1 MGCVKRFLSI
11 LSASTFIWTSL
22 SAVAF
27 ACSCAGLEG
36 QTTAREM
43 SKGYVAA
50 IGISVKET
58 LVRTSAGIRTETT
71 YEILDELHG
80 PLLGRVTV
88 YDFEAFSSCS
98 DSVPVGSVTPLVLSK
113 QHGIYTMNAC
123 SQVEHEVVADV
134 QRDGRD
140 YVIFGYDL
148 CRVQDRS
155 QNYGSNVRDIPEC
168 RLYQHDDSVK
178 SWVAERIE
186 QAVIDA
192 ASKYNVSRTNYY
204 GPTNPGID
212 IDLYQTVADLHQDAL
227 VFHGKAVAAELQ
239 SDGSTLSTYIVLNDF
254 NQFLPATFK
263 VTDTSAPFS
272 FRDGPL
278 IALSRSEPHT
288 RILYHND
295 YWSLPTALADWIVNR
310 KDWPINIENCYRDC
324 REGDFNRF
332 SVRSRLLPDSEFET
346 ALETVMR
353 RFESLPLD

>member
-113 QHGIYTMNAC
+113 QHGVYTMNAC

-212 IDLYQTVADLHQDAL
+212 IDLYQTVADLQ
-227 VFHGKAVAAELQ
+227 
-239 SDGSTLSTYIVLNDF
+239 
-254 NQFLPATFK
+254 